1 MLTKAGDRRACA
13 YGQLAKATTIT
24 TTTIVANQC
33 GNHLHCSTHITQ
45 APEKEIKIN
54 VVAIRV

>member
-13 YGQLAKATTIT
+13 YGRLVKAA

-54 VVAIRV
+54 FVAIRV